1 MGKRSKK
8 WTRTIKIKF
17 KPNEEGYD
25 LWDADNGKPL
35 TENDL
40 TDEEKELILGAL
52 KDLNKIIND

>member
-8 WTRTIKIKF
+8 WTRTIQF
-17 KPNEEGYD
+17 KPNKEGYG

-40 TDEEKELILGAL
+40 TDEEKELMLGAL
-52 KDLNKIIND
+52 KELNKMIND